1 MAARFKMYSFPCL
14 FELSQRQKYV
24 IVCNYFNAMFH
35 ANKMVFKKKTKL
47 FWTSLQHNKRFLKI

>member
-35 ANKMVFKKKTKL
+35 ANKMFLKKKNNSSGLLYNT
-47 FWTSLQHNKRFLKI
+47 TNGS